1 VDLIFT
7 KQQIMKKMAFSI
19 LALSLFSCNTQKK
32 AKTDYELSKNET
44 FDVSLKSNP
53 TTGYSW
59 KWIKNNASKKVDSVH
74 STYIQDKSAAGI
86 AGVRGNEIW
95 KFKAIKTG
103 VDTLTFEYCRSW
115 EPNSTV
121 ETKKITVKIN

>member
-1 VDLIFT
+1 VDLIYGI
-7 KQQIMKKMAFSI
+7 QQIMKKVAVSI
-19 LALSLFSCNTQKK
+19 LALSLFSCNTHKK

-44 FDVSLKSNP
+44 FDVRLKSNP

-59 KWIKNNASKKVDSVH
+59 KWIKNNASKKVDSVL
-74 STYIQDKSAAGI
+74 STYIQDKSAPGMT
-86 AGVRGNEIW
+86 GVGGHEIW
-95 KFKAIKTG
+95 KFKGIETG

-121 ETKKITVKIN
+121 ETKKISVKIN